1 MGTAITAGKRD
12 FECIVAIGGDNSDII
27 YSPCGNCRQMLM
39 DYWPECSGLHL
50 PVCLWEIDL
59 FIQNDY
65 EESDLNHGLTLLEAR
80 KKYQHYGAVL
90 PHLKAYCR
98 QHKAEIFKRKDNLYQ
113 VFVYYWYDEWE
124 TWSENTRGISIT
136 DNEESAISSALE
148 HLRNT
153 TGEEIEFYK

>member
-1 MGTAITAGKRD
+1 M
-12 FECIVAIGGDNSDII
+12 
-27 YSPCGNCRQMLM
+27 
-39 DYWPECSGLHL
+39 
-50 PVCLWEIDL
+50 
-59 FIQNDY
+59 
-65 EESDLNHGLTLLEAR
+65 
-80 KKYQHYGAVL
+80 
-90 PHLKAYCR
+90 KAYCR